1 MTDRVL
7 YAGRFLRLID
17 RDGWEFVSR
26 PNSSGIVIVVAVTDG
41 KIILVEQ
48 LRRSVNCQVIG
59 LPAGL
64 VDTAKDPAQQESE
77 SEAAIRELEE
87 ETGYTAA
94 SVREVAR
101 GPISPGATNEVM
113 AIFVAE
119 GVAKKGA
126 QQLDADED
134 IKVHLVDLAAL
145 PEWLRAREREGRM
158 IDLKL
163 FMGLSFVQPRPTR

>member
-1 MTDRVL
+1 MDRVL
-7 YAGRFLRLID
+7 HAGKFLHLID

-26 PNSSGIVIVVAVTDG
+26 PNSSGIVIIVAVTDG
-41 KIILVEQ
+41 KIVLVEQ

-64 VDTAKDPAQQESE
+64 VDTADDPSNQESE

-87 ETGYTAA
+87 ETGYTAV

-113 AIFVAE
+113 AIFVAD
-119 GVAKKGA
+119 GVSRKGA
-126 QQLDADED
+126 QRLDGDED
-134 IKVHLVDLAAL
+134 IKVHLVDLAEL
-145 PEWLRAREREGRM
+145 PQWLKARQREGRM
-158 IDLKL
+158 VDLKL
-163 FMGLSFVQPRPTR
+163 FMGLSFVQPPAVR

>member
-1 MTDRVL
+1 MVDRVL
-7 YAGRFLRLID
+7 RAGRFLHLID

-26 PNSSGIVIVVAVTDG
+26 PNSSGIVIIVAVTDG

-48 LRRSVNCQVIG
+48 LRRSVDCQVIG

-64 VDTAKDPAQQESE
+64 VDTAADPAQQESE

-119 GVAKKGA
+119 GVTKQGP
-126 QQLDADED
+126 QRLDGDED
-134 IKVHLVDLAAL
+134 IKVHLVDLVEL
-145 PEWLRAREREGRM
+145 PEWLKAREREGRM

-163 FMGLSFVQPRPTR
+163 FMGLSFVQPRASR

>member
-1 MTDRVL
+1 MMDRVL
-7 YAGRFLRLID
+7 HAGRFLHLID

-64 VDTAKDPAQQESE
+64 VDTADDPAKQESE

-113 AIFVAE
+113 AIFVAD
-119 GVAKKGA
+119 GVTATGA
-126 QQLDADED
+126 QRLDADED
-134 IKVHLVDLAAL
+134 IKVHLVDLGEL
-145 PEWLRAREREGRM
+145 SDWLKARERDGRM
-158 IDLKL
+158 VDLKL
-163 FMGLSFVQPRPTR
+163 FMGLSFIQPRPMR

>member
-1 MTDRVL
+1 MDRVL
-7 YAGRFLRLID
+7 HAGRFLHLID

-41 KIILVEQ
+41 KLILVEQ

-64 VDTAKDPAQQESE
+64 VDTAQDPAHQESE
-77 SEAAIRELEE
+77 PEAAIRELEE
-87 ETGYTAA
+87 ETGYTATV
-94 SVREVAR
+94 VREMAR
-101 GPISPGATNEVM
+101 GPISPGATDEVM
-113 AIFVAE
+113 AIFVAD
-119 GVAKKGA
+119 GVTKKGA
-126 QQLDADED
+126 QRLDADED
-134 IKVHLVDLAAL
+134 IKVHLVDLVEL

-163 FMGLSFVQPRPTR
+163 FMGLSFVQPRPKR

>member
-7 YAGRFLRLID
+7 YAGRFLHLID

-26 PNSSGIVIVVAVTDG
+26 PNSSGIVIIVAVTDG

-64 VDTAKDPAQQESE
+64 VDTAVDPANQESE

-87 ETGYTAA
+87 ETGYTAG

-101 GPISPGATNEVM
+101 GPISPGATSEVM

-119 GVAKKGA
+119 AVTKKGA
-126 QQLDADED
+126 QRLDADED
-134 IKVHLVDLAAL
+134 IKVHLVDLAEL
-145 PEWLRAREREGRM
+145 PEWLKAREREGRM

>member
-1 MTDRVL
+1 MDRVL
-7 YAGRFLRLID
+7 YAGRFLHLID

-26 PNSSGIVIVVAVTDG
+26 PNSSGIVIVVAVTEG
-41 KIILVEQ
+41 KLILVEQ

-64 VDTAKDPAQQESE
+64 VDTAQGAAHQESE
-77 SEAAIRELEE
+77 SEAAVRELEE

-101 GPISPGATNEVM
+101 GPISPGATSEVM
-113 AIFVAE
+113 AVFVAD
-119 GVAKKGA
+119 GVTKKGA

-134 IKVHLVDLAAL
+134 IKVHLVDLAEL
-145 PEWLRAREREGRM
+145 PEWLDAREREGRM

-163 FMGLSFVQPRPTR
+163 FMGLSFLQPRPMR

>member
-1 MTDRVL
+1 MMDRVL
-7 YAGRFLRLID
+7 YAGRFLHLID

-26 PNSSGIVIVVAVTDG
+26 PNSSGIVIIVAVTDG
-41 KIILVEQ
+41 KLILVEQ

-64 VDTAKDPAQQESE
+64 VDTAQHPGQQESE
-77 SEAAIRELEE
+77 PEAAIRELEE

-113 AIFVAE
+113 AIFVAD
-119 GVAKKGA
+119 GVTKKGA
-126 QQLDADED
+126 QRLDADED
-134 IKVHLVDLAAL
+134 IKVHLVGLAEL
-145 PEWLRAREREGRM
+145 PEWLKAREREGRM

-163 FMGLSFVQPRPTR
+163 FMGLSFVQPRATR

>member
-1 MTDRVL
+1 MDRIL
-7 YAGRFLRLID
+7 HAGKFLHLID

-26 PNSSGIVIVVAVTDG
+26 PNSSGIVIVVAITDG

-48 LRRSVNCQVIG
+48 LRRSVNCEVIG

-64 VDTAKDPAQQESE
+64 VDTADDPTRQESE
-77 SEAAIRELEE
+77 SQAAIRELEE

-113 AIFVAE
+113 AIFVAD
-119 GVAKKGA
+119 GVTRKGV
-126 QQLDADED
+126 QRLDPDED
-134 IKVHLVDLAAL
+134 IKVHLVDLAEL
-145 PEWLRAREREGRM
+145 PQWLKARERDGRM
-158 IDLKL
+158 VDLKL
-163 FMGLSFVQPRPTR
+163 FMGLSFVQPSATR

>member
-7 YAGRFLRLID
+7 YAGRFLHLID

-26 PNSSGIVIVVAVTDG
+26 PNSSGIVIIVAVIDG
-41 KIILVEQ
+41 KIVLVEQ

-64 VDTAKDPAQQESE
+64 VDTAKDPSRQESE

-113 AIFVAE
+113 AIFVAD
-119 GVAKKGA
+119 GVTKKGA

-134 IKVHLVDLAAL
+134 IKVHLVELAEL
-145 PEWLRAREREGRM
+145 PEWLKARAAEGRM

>member
-1 MTDRVL
+1 MDCL
-7 YAGRFLRLID
+7 LHAGRFLHLID

-26 PNSSGIVIVVAVTDG
+26 PNSSGIVIIVAVTDG
-41 KIILVEQ
+41 KLILVEQ

-64 VDTAKDPAQQESE
+64 VDTTDSHSQQESE

-94 SVREVAR
+94 SVREMAR
-101 GPISPGATNEVM
+101 GPISPGATDEVM
-113 AIFVAE
+113 AIFVAD
-119 GVAKKGA
+119 GVTKKGA
-126 QQLDADED
+126 QRLDADED
-134 IKVHLVDLAAL
+134 IKVHLVDLAEL
-145 PEWLRAREREGRM
+145 TEWLKAREREGRM